1 MVRAPLL
8 NTEEVAAFNSCSAYQ
23 TPVDI
28 LFLSHCVPN
37 PPDKGEK
44 IRAAHELN
52 ALAKKHRVHLAC
64 FARSEEEVR
73 HARELKDRC
82 ASVFVEQLSSW
93 RALAAA
99 ALRFGAGG
107 CLNTSFYRSSAMDRH
122 IESLNESLGPRLA
135 ATLVYSSAV
144 VQFAPKNVP
153 LWIDMVDVDSEK
165 WLEYG
170 QTRWPGAV
178 YKVEGQRLR
187 GMEASYA
194 ARAQCTFLT
203 TPREQRILQEIAPRA
218 RVESL
223 MNGVDFEAFDPAL
236 CAASADLKKR
246 EYVVFVGSM
255 DYFPNV
261 DACCWF
267 AESVLPDLRKRR
279 PGLEFFI
286 VGRTPSSAVRRLAS
300 RPGIVV
306 TGGVP
311 DVRPYLAG
319 ARSMVAPLRIAR
331 GVQNKVLEA
340 LAMGKRVQASP
351 AVASTFG
358 EDLPVGITVCPSVAD
373 YVREIGNVAESPVS
387 WDAEIRNQ
395 ARTRFTWEHNLLPLV
410 EALDHVAPRS
420 TVAG

>member
-23 TPVDI
+23 TPVNI

-52 ALAKKHRVHLAC
+52 ALAKKHRIHLAC
-64 FARSEEEVR
+64 FARSEEEVA
-73 HARELKDRC
+73 HAEQLKDRC

-93 RALAAA
+93 RALAGA

-107 CLNTSFYRSSAMDRH
+107 CLNTAFYRSPRMDRH
-122 IESLNESLGPRLA
+122 VESLRPRLA
-135 ATLVYSSAV
+135 ATLAYSSAV
-144 VQFAPKNVP
+144 VQFAPVNVP
-153 LWIDMVDVDSEK
+153 LWFDMVDVDSEK

-170 QTRWPGAV
+170 QTRWPGAL
-178 YKVEGQRLR
+178 YRLEGQRLR
-187 GMEASYA
+187 AMEASYA
-194 ARAQCTFLT
+194 SLAKCTFLT
-203 TPREQRILQEIAPRA
+203 TPREQKILQDIAPQA

-223 MNGVDFEAFDPAL
+223 MNGVDFEFFNP
-236 CAASADLKKR
+236 SACSAGPDLERR

-255 DYFPNV
+255 EYFPNV

-267 AESVLPDLRKRR
+267 ADSVFSELRSCR
-279 PGLEFFI
+279 PNIEFFI
-286 VGRTPSSAVRRLAS
+286 VGRNPSQAVRRLAN

-340 LAMGKRVQASP
+340 LSMGKRVHASP

-358 EDLPVGITVCPSVAD
+358 EVLPHGVTICHSTAD
-373 YVREIGNVAESPVS
+373 YLLELCTAAESPVS
-387 WDAEIRNQ
+387 WDAVTRDQ
-395 ARTRFTWEHNLLPLV
+395 ARTRFTWQQNLQPLV
-410 EALDHVAPRS
+410 EGLDHLAARS
-420 TVAG
+420 MVSE